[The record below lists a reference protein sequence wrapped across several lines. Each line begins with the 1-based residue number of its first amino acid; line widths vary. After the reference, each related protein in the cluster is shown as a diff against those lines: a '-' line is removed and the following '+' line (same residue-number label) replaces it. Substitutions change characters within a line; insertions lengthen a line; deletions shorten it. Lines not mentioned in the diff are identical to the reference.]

1 MKYKI
6 LLFLTLIFTSCQKT
20 ESLIKKND
28 TISEKEIYFIINML
42 INELGETELKEGKLN
57 FVVDKTSIPQLILNS
72 NVKKSF
78 SKYFNK
84 EDYKYFDEQLENRK
98 DFKIS
103 QKEITKKIISKS
115 ELNQLIDPKSSNVK
129 EEFIRNYTKKYGNSN
144 YIEFSLPLFS
154 KDKKKVLID
163 INYFPSGGCTIL
175 FQKSNEESWK
185 SEIIMSYT

>member
-28 TISEKEIYFIINML
+28 TISEKEIHFMINIL
-42 INELGETELKEGKLN
+42 INEIGETELKEGKLY

-84 EDYKYFDEQLENRK
+84 EDFKYFDEQIENRK

-103 QKEITKKIISKS
+103 QKEITKKIISKT
-115 ELNQLIDPKSSNVK
+115 ELNQLIDPKSSNIK

-144 YIEFSLPLFS
+144 YIEFSLPIFS

-175 FQKSNEESWK
+175 IQKSNEGTWK